1 MPRKSSIHF
10 KPVSNV
16 RFAVSHSERTDLSEP
31 AYLLPKEHQLDNI
44 VVAGSLPENDL
55 AALFIQQKEGMTGQA
70 KARGSSPFWEGVV
83 VLPNTNGQEQSTN
96 LQAWKKEYEKATD
109 HKVLHMSVHLDE
121 GYLDAL
127 GKPQY
132 NPHAHVIVTRMD
144 SKNRV
149 INLDRK
155 QLAQVQ
161 DLTAETLQME
171 RGSTLAERQ
180 GKRGRAHVP
189 HREFRAQA
197 DEKRLELDKPKADL
211 ARLQKLSKEWSD
223 ADLAK
228 VKNLQA
234 KLDGEPAR
242 LDAALKAQEAQLN
255 EKYRLDREA
264 MKASG
269 TAKQQDYQA
278 LKKTHDAELAQ
289 MKKERDEAVT
299 ELKAT
304 KEKVVKMDEY
314 SKKLEA
320 DLVAGEAKI
329 AQVLIEKAE
338 VIEALVKSG
347 EKSDELLKTA
357 IGHRDAAAKLTGELA
372 EVKAKFATMANNYQ
386 ADKAAGTP
394 AHLISPDPAPRTSQ
408 SNTRTPDPIPAVA
421 PLGPNAR
428 AKLRSEQM
436 AQEATK
442 TPLEAPKQVQGGIPS
457 PTPSKTPREAFL
469 ELYGHIKTVLVGL
482 IDGMRLDAV
491 EGRLGLFSSHSKTGP
506 RVQVLCE
513 VPLEKAMPVVG
524 QCFDSRARP
533 GKGGIGD

>member
-1 MPRKSSIHF
+1 MSRKSSIHF
-10 KPVSNV
+10 QPVSNV

-44 VVAGSLPENDL
+44 VIAGSLSENDL
-55 AALFIQQKEGMTGQA
+55 AALFIQQQSGMSRQA
-70 KARGSSPFWEGVV
+70 KTAGASPFWEGVV
-83 VLPNTNGQEQSTN
+83 VLPNTDGQEQSAN
-96 LQAWKKEYEKATD
+96 LQSWKNEYEKATG

-127 GKPQY
+127 GQPQY

-161 DLTAETLQME
+161 DLTASTLQME
-171 RGSTLAERQ
+171 RGSTLEERQ

-197 DEKRLELDKPKADL
+197 DEKRLELDKEKVKT
-211 ARLQKLSKEWSD
+211 ARIQKLFQEDTPVISNLKAE
-223 ADLAK
+223 LAK
-228 VKNLQA
+228 
-234 KLDGEPAR
+234 
-242 LDAALKAQEAQLN
+242 LKAQYDQ
-255 EKYRLDREA
+255 DRA
-264 MKASG
+264 TLKASG
-269 TAKQQDYQA
+269 EATQQAYQA
-278 LKKTHDAELAQ
+278 LKKSHEQAQ
-289 MKKERDEAVT
+289 A

-320 DLVAGEAKI
+320 DLVVGEAKI

-347 EKSDELLKTA
+347 EKSDALLKTA
-357 IGHRDAAAKLTGELA
+357 IGHRAAAAKLTGELA

-408 SNTRTPDPIPAVA
+408 SNKPEVRNSA
-421 PLGPNAR
+421 PMPP
-428 AKLRSEQM
+428 
-436 AQEATK
+436 EATK
-442 TPLEAPKQVQGGIPS
+442 RAQEPPKQPEVPIPS
-457 PTPSKTPREAFL
+457 PAPTKSLVELLAASWGAMVGWIKAIGAEQDPVGPSTRHDGPVKHLDDLHCVQKTGRRYAIHKLADLDNVPALDDPQMTIQYRD
-469 ELYGHIKTVLVGL
+469 GKGTVK
-482 IDGMRLDAV
+482 
-491 EGRLGLFSSHSKTGP
+491 GRLGKPG
-506 RVQVLCE
+506 VQ
-513 VPLEKAMPVVG
+513 
-524 QCFDSRARP
+524 
-533 GKGGIGD
+533 I